1 MNRLPATSVYSE
13 APNVGNTMIHGRS
26 KHIVDVERELAHWKA
41 AFNLGTLPAMSFR
54 YEVAPVIRLA
64 CDIYVRDPH
73 GTRSAWIDDLQGRLA
88 KRTSLRGH
96 PGAAE
101 IADRCWSLLGCA

>member
-1 MNRLPATSVYSE
+1 MNRPAATSVYSGISKR
-13 APNVGNTMIHGRS
+13 GNAMIHGRS
-26 KHIVDVERELAHWKA
+26 KHVVDVERELAHWKI
-41 AFNLGTLPAMSFR
+41 AFNLGALPAMSFR

-88 KRTSLRGH
+88 KRSSLRGH

>member
-1 MNRLPATSVYSE
+1 MNRLAARSVYSE
-13 APNVGNTMIHGRS
+13 VSKRGNAVIQGRS
-26 KHIVDVERELAHWKA
+26 RHLVDVERELAHWKI
-41 AFNLGTLPAMSFR
+41 AFNLGALPAMSFR

-73 GTRSAWIDDLQGRLA
+73 GARSAWIDDLQGRLA
-88 KRTSLRGH
+88 KRSSLRGH